1 MSNDSKKAQSPRIL
15 LIDENPYIVL
25 MLADKLE
32 SEGYLVDAVR
42 TGVEALRQVA
52 EETYNAV
59 ILDMNI
65 PDIIGTSVQKALA
78 KRYPN
83 LPIIVL
89 TAEGSQKH
97 KQECFDA
104 GAFAFFTKPCN
115 FNELKRVV
123 REAVALGRGN
133 QE

>member
-1 MSNDSKKAQSPRIL
+1 MSTDSKKASSLRIL
-15 LIDENPYIVL
+15 LVDENPYIVL
-25 MLADKLE
+25 MLTDTLE
-32 SEGYLVDAVR
+32 SEGYLVDAVK

-78 KRYPN
+78 KRHPN

-89 TAEGSQKH
+89 TADGSQKH

-104 GAFAFFTKPCN
+104 GAFAFFTKPCK
-115 FNELKRVV
+115 FNELKRAV
-123 REAVALGRGN
+123 REAVGSELGN
-133 QE
+133 QK